1 MCSLSVKLSQLTL
14 GFRTAVAETMAPA
27 QSKADS
33 DEGVMVAAMAWRVK
47 YRKVDDNN
55 IPIKQMLPIG
65 QTGHHPSNRAQTP
78 TEELPGGLGDLKVGD
93 YVQQTLGPPRG
104 RFRLP
109 WYAFAPEEGIGTKIN
124 GQGAFK
130 GTYFGPVHAIR
141 DTRGSTG
148 FVSIRVPVPFVR
160 SFPYTPCQL
169 VWINVCKCK
178 AGDSW
183 HSCERVSSDE
193 VLRWELDG
201 WLHKWIVDEDG
212 AYGEHRIL

>member
-1 MCSLSVKLSQLTL
+1 MQRLRL
-14 GFRTAVAETMAPA
+14 FMA
-27 QSKADS
+27 
-33 DEGVMVAAMAWRVK
+33 
-47 YRKVDDNN
+47 
-55 IPIKQMLPIG
+55 
-65 QTGHHPSNRAQTP
+65 NRSRGTP
-78 TEELPGGLGDLKVGD
+78 TEELPGGLGDLEVGD
-93 YVQQTLGPPRG
+93 YVQQTLGPPGG

-109 WYAFAPEEGIGTKIN
+109 WYAFAPGEGIVEKIN
-124 GQGAFK
+124 EQGAFK
-130 GTYFGPVHAIR
+130 GTYFGPVHEIR

-148 FVSIRVPVPFVR
+148 FVSIRVPAPLYTRRFNC
-160 SFPYTPCQL
+160 PYTARQL

-212 AYGEHRIL
+212 AYREHRIL